1 MSALCPLYP
10 QKRTFERTMT
20 MSAKGQK
27 RTWVLEDRVSIHVL
41 ENELIDLPFFDAPVI
56 NLQLLSERLVLQ

>member
-1 MSALCPLYP
+1 
-10 QKRTFERTMT
+10 MT